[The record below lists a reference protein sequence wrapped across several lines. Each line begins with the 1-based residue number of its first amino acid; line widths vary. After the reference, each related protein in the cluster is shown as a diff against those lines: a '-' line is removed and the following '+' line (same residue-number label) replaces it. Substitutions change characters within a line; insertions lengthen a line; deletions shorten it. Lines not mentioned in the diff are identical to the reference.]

1 MENKVINLKPIVFIS
16 NLYENYKREQ
26 NDLMKHKINFLYRQ
40 AYRYFY
46 DIQET
51 VKIQGVDL
59 PSFIYEIKRQKFA
72 EEHAKKAM
80 LEVIADKRV
89 NECYSKRI
97 NQLKVLQYS

>member
-1 MENKVINLKPIVFIS
+1 
-16 NLYENYKREQ
+16 
-26 NDLMKHKINFLYRQ
+26 MKHKINFLYNQ
-40 AYRYFY
+40 VYRYFY

-59 PSFIYEIKRQKFA
+59 PAFIYEIKRQKFA
-72 EEHAKKAM
+72 EEQAKKAM

-97 NQLKVLQYS
+97 RKIKVLKYS